1 MEGLEVVIQDG
12 EKGAEVI
19 RRARGPYMF
28 QGESGAAFAS
38 LPKGEISMPGVSNR
52 ER

>member
-19 RRARGPYMF
+19 RRARGPHML
-28 QGESGAAFAS
+28 QREGGAASAS
-38 LPKGEISMPGVSNR
+38 LPEGETSMPGVSNR